1 MFLEKRCCK
10 WHILSSVRQLL
21 KSTRAIRDESSQ
33 MQKAKVAIFVVWG
46 FGPLWICRNWR
57 FYFCITSSYNGC
69 RFMSSNMKRNQSLN
83 GKICNSHH
91 IKSLILQIKHLYVIL
106 ILINPT
112 LMICFIWR
120 LFSISV
126 WEIGEKTSLL
136 MWPWHIKSIRVF
148 S

>member
-1 MFLEKRCCK
+1 MTHIVQCQTTIEK
-10 WHILSSVRQLL
+10 HQSDHGASSFWL
-21 KSTRAIRDESSQ
+21 DESSQ

-57 FYFCITSSYNGC
+57 FYSCITSSYNGC

-106 ILINPT
+106 ILMILLLISPT
-112 LMICFIWR
+112 LMIYFIWR

-126 WEIGEKTSLL
+126 WEIGEKKKVYWCDPGIS
-136 MWPWHIKSIRVF
+136 RA
-148 S
+148 